1 MIITSNSEGFYIEIG
16 KSEAGNINLFY
27 GFCKGEYRGIITQR
41 SALKFADKLE
51 KAAKKIRDNVGLITQ
66 K

>member
-1 MIITSNSEGFYIEIG
+1 MILVSNSEGFFIEIG
-16 KSEAGNINLFY
+16 KSLSGNTSLFY
-27 GFCKGEYRGIITQR
+27 GFNDGEHRGIITQR

-51 KAAKKIRDNVGLITQ
+51 KAAKKIRDNAGLITQ